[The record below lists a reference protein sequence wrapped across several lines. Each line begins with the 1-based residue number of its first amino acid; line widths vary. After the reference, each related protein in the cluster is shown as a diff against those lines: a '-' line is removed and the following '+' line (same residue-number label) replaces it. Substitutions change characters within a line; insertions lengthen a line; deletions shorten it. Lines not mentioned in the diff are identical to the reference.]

1 MPLLFIFALASAG
14 LANPLAA
21 GGSNVRP
28 NILWIT
34 CEDIG
39 PQLGCYGDTYA
50 TTPHLDRLAARG
62 LTYSRAW
69 SCAPVCAP
77 ARTTLISG
85 LYPPSTGAEHMRS
98 LVPLPSDFRFYPQA
112 LRAAGY
118 YCTNNEKE
126 DYNLES
132 VGPVWDESSRRAHW
146 RNRAPGQPFFAIFN
160 HTVTHES
167 QVRRRPHTPVHDPS
181 RVRVPAY
188 HPDVPEVRRDWAQ
201 YYDQITVMDELAAGN
216 LRELEE
222 AGLADNTIVF
232 FYGDHGPG
240 LPRCKRFPYN
250 SGLQVP
256 LIVYVPE
263 KWRHLAPPEYRPG
276 GRSDRLVSFVDFA
289 PTLLS
294 LAGVPAPGWM
304 QGHAFMGPHIRP
316 APRLIFGGRG
326 RMDERYDLVRSV
338 TDGRYVYLRNYLRHV
353 PHGQRVSYMFETP
366 TTQVWKRLFDEGRL
380 PPAQAHFWLPK
391 PAEELYDLQ
400 TDPDEVHNL
409 ATSLSHQP
417 VLARL
422 RDALR
427 QHLFATRDLGFL
439 PEAERERRRTTT
451 APYTFGHDPAQYPL
465 ERLVEVAEVA
475 SSDAPFDLTR
485 WRAWLLDSE
494 PGIRY
499 WAVLGCRRRGADAVR
514 LTQAEL
520 RRLWTDESPS
530 VRVTAAEALGQF
542 GEPEDLAP
550 ALDLLVQLAA
560 PNAAA
565 PFVALEALNALDQ
578 LGPKARPILP
588 ALRALPPV
596 PPQIPSRTRSYVPR
610 LLEHILQNPLS
621 N

>member
-1 MPLLFIFALASAG
+1 MPALLVSALASAWMAG
-14 LANPLAA
+14 TLAA
-21 GGSNVRP
+21 ECPDARP

-39 PQLGCYGDTYA
+39 PQLGCYGDAYA

-62 LTYSRAW
+62 LTYTRAW

-98 LVPLPSDFRFYPQA
+98 LVPLPSGLRFYPQT

-118 YCTNNEKE
+118 YCANNEKE

-146 RNRAPGQPFFAIFN
+146 TNRPPGQPFFAIFN

-222 AGLADNTIVF
+222 AGLADDTIVF

-240 LPRCKRFPYN
+240 LPRCKRFPYH
-250 SGLQVP
+250 SGLHVP

-263 KWRHLAPPEYRPG
+263 KWRHLAPPEYEPG

-294 LAGVPAPGWM
+294 LAGVPAPDWM
-304 QGHAFMGPHIRP
+304 QCQAFLGPQVRP
-316 APRLIFGGRG
+316 APRFVFGGRG
-326 RMDERYDLVRSV
+326 RMDERYDLVRSA

-366 TTQVWKRLFDEGRL
+366 TTQVWKRLFDEDRL
-380 PPAQAHFWLPK
+380 PPAQAQFWLPK

-409 ATSLSHQP
+409 ATSPSHQP

-427 QHLFATRDLGFL
+427 QHLLATRDLGFL
-439 PEAERERRRTTT
+439 PEPERERRRGTA
-451 APYTFGHDPAQYPL
+451 APYTLGHDPAGYPL
-465 ERLVEVAEVA
+465 ERLLEVAEVA
-475 SSDAPFDLTR
+475 SSDTPFDPAR
-485 WRAWLLDSE
+485 WRAWLADSE

-499 WAVLGCRRRGADAVR
+499 WAVVGCRLRGADAVR
-514 LTQAEL
+514 LTHAEL
-520 RRLWTDESPS
+520 RRLWIDESPS
-530 VRVTAAEALGQF
+530 VRVAAAEVVGQF

-550 ALDLLVQLAA
+550 ALDLLVQLAV
-560 PNAAA
+560 PNAGT

-578 LGPKARPILP
+578 LGPKVRPVLP
-588 ALRALPPV
+588 ALRALPV
-596 PPQIPSRTRSYVPR
+596 TPSEGPARTRSYAPR
-610 LLEHILQNPLS
+610 LLEEILQRLVNS
-621 N
+621 